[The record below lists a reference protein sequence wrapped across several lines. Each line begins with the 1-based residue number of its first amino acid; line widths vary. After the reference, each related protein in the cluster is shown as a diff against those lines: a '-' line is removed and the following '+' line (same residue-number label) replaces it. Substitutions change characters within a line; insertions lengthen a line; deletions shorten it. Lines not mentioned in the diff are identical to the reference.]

1 MHAPM
6 SSSPTI
12 LHRFDDG
19 SQIEGFCDS
28 RFEPVL
34 RAFAENFDRREEVGA
49 CLSVTLNGEMVLDLW
64 GGYADS
70 KKSRPW
76 DKDSLSVV
84 FSATKGAT
92 ALCAHRLVSMGLLD
106 LDAPIAE
113 YWPEF
118 AREGK
123 EQARVSMMLDHSV
136 GVPVLRDK
144 VKPDGFYDWDYMVA
158 RLEAEEAF
166 WPPGTRLGYH
176 GATFGWL
183 VGELVRRVSGQ
194 TLGAFFQEQIAGPLG
209 LDFWIGFP
217 EAHEHRLVEII
228 QNRPNVKGP
237 LSLFLQTALNEQGSI
252 PNLFAFN
259 AGGASAKKRDYRAA
273 EIGSAGGVTNARH
286 LAGLYT
292 SVANGGKLNGVHF
305 FDDDLISRMGRVSMS
320 SHLDATLMIPS
331 RFALGF
337 QKSMDNRLL
346 SLVPG
351 TDSLILS
358 DTAFGHAGMGGYL
371 GFADPEVGLAFGYV
385 MNRMGHGNLITD
397 RGQALVDAVYGCLG
411 FKSNASGAWQR

>member
-1 MHAPM
+1 MPM
-6 SSSPTI
+6 SSTSSI

-19 SQIEGFCDS
+19 SRIEGFCHS

-34 RAFAENFDRREEVGA
+34 HAFVQNFETRSEVGA
-49 CLSVTLNGEMVLDLW
+49 CVGLTLGGEAVLDLW
-64 GGYADS
+64 GGHADS
-70 KKSRPW
+70 EKSMPW
-76 DKDSLSVV
+76 DKDALSVV

-92 ALCAHRLVSMGLLD
+92 ALCAHRLVTMGLLD
-106 LDAPIAE
+106 LDAPVAE

-118 AREGK
+118 ARAGK

-144 VKPDGFYDWDYMVA
+144 VKPDGFYDWDYMVG

-166 WPPGTRLGYH
+166 WTPGTRLGYH

-194 TLGAFFQEQIAGPLG
+194 SLGAFFQDQIAGPLG
-209 LDFWIGFP
+209 LDFWIGLP
-217 EAHEHRLVEII
+217 EVHEARLVEII

-237 LSLFLQTALNEQGSI
+237 LSLFLQTALNDQGSI

-259 AGGASAKKRDYRAA
+259 AGGASAKKRAYRVA
-273 EIGSAGGVTNARH
+273 EIGSAGGVTNARN

-292 SVANGGKLNGVHF
+292 PVANGGKLNNVQF
-305 FDDDLISRMGRVSMS
+305 FDDRLIDRMGRVSMA

-337 QKSMDNRLL
+337 QKSMDNRRV

-358 DTAFGHAGMGGYL
+358 DAAFGHAGMGGFL

-411 FKSNASGAWQR
+411 FTGSNSGVWRR

>member
-1 MHAPM
+1 M
-6 SSSPTI
+6 SSTPTI
-12 LHRFDDG
+12 LHRFNDG
-19 SQIEGFCDS
+19 SQIEGFCHS
-28 RFEPVL
+28 QFEPVL
-34 RAFAENFDRREEVGA
+34 RAFVENFEKREELGA
-49 CLSVTLNGEMVLDLW
+49 CLSLTFNGETVLDLW
-64 GGYADS
+64 GGFADGDRT
-70 KKSRPW
+70 RPW
-76 DKDSLSVV
+76 QEDALSIV

-106 LDAPIAE
+106 LDAPVSE

-118 AREGK
+118 ARAGK
-123 EQARVSMMLDHSV
+123 EQARVAMMLDHSV

-144 VKPDGFYDWDYMVA
+144 VKPDGFYDWEYMVK
-158 RLEAEEAF
+158 RLEAEDAF
-166 WPPGTRLGYH
+166 WAPGTRLGYH

-183 VGELVRRVSGQ
+183 VGELVRRVSGKN
-194 TLGAFFQEQIAGPLG
+194 LGAFFQDELARPLG
-209 LDFWIGFP
+209 LDFWIGLP
-217 EAHEHRLVEII
+217 EVHEPRLVEII

-237 LSLFLQTALNEQGSI
+237 LSLFLQTALNDQGSI

-273 EIGSAGGVTNARH
+273 EIGSAGGVTNARN
-286 LAGLYT
+286 LAGLYAPI
-292 SVANGGKLNGVHF
+292 ANGGKLNGVQF
-305 FDDDLISRMGRVSMS
+305 FDEELIARMGRVSMA

-337 QKSMDNRLL
+337 QKSMDNRRV

-397 RGQALVDAVYGCLG
+397 RGQALVDAVYACLG
-411 FKSNASGAWQR
+411 FKSNTSGVWRV